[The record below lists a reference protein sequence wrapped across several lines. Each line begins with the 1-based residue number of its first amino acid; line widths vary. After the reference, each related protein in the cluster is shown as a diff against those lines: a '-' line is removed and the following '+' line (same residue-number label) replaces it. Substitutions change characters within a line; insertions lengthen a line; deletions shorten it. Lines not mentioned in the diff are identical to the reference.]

1 MWCLQVTLK
10 CRKRG
15 VNKCCKKL
23 TIREAS
29 SYKIYTFLST
39 FFVGLNF
46 FKIKAVGNICPVA
59 RPWSSPSRL
68 PWRASI
74 LPLELFTCSP
84 TGPGFS
90 PAAAVLAH
98 GAAKASQD
106 LSQNLPFL
114 CLKLSLIPEIKSTF
128 HTKILKAFYG
138 LALPAC
144 FPYLS
149 RPAHSLFS
157 SLRSSAHMFPLLN
170 TLSSDFYIF
179 IFLIIHTF
187 AHTFVPSKSPV
198 CPLLL
203 NSFPI
208 PTQTPSLT
216 QLNFLL
222 GAYLSSLSLAGMKQ
236 APKAETFS
244 IQRCVLCTENK
255 A

>member
-1 MWCLQVTLK
+1 MSCSQALVK
-10 CRKRG
+10 PFM
-15 VNKCCKKL
+15 
-23 TIREAS
+23 AS
-29 SYKIYTFLST
+29 ML
-39 FFVGLNF
+39 
-46 FKIKAVGNICPVA
+46 
-59 RPWSSPSRL
+59 
-68 PWRASI
+68 I
-74 LPLELFTCSP
+74 LPLELLTCSP
-84 TGPGFS
+84 TRPGFS

-106 LSQNLPFL
+106 LSQNLPFP
-114 CLKLSLIPEIKSTF
+114 CLKLSLIPEIKFTF

-144 FPYLS
+144 FPNLS
-149 RPAHSLFS
+149 RPAHSLSS
-157 SLRSSAHMFPLLN
+157 SLRSSTHVFPLSEH
-170 TLSSDFYIF
+170 SSLRFSHF
-179 IFLIIHTF
+179 LFLIIHTS
-187 AHTFVPSKSPV
+187 AHTFIPSKSPV

-222 GAYLSSLSLAGMKQ
+222 GAYLSSLSPAGMKQ

-244 IQRCVLCTENK
+244 IQRCILCTENK

>member
-1 MWCLQVTLK
+1 MLWCLQVTLK

-29 SYKIYTFLST
+29 SYKIYTFLTT
-39 FFVGLNF
+39 FFVGLKF

-106 LSQNLPFL
+106 LSQNLPFP

-144 FPYLS
+144 FPHLS
-149 RPAHSLFS
+149 HPAHSLFS

-170 TLSSDFYIF
+170 TLSSDFYILF
-179 IFLIIHTF
+179 FSSFT
-187 AHTFVPSKSPV
+187 
-198 CPLLL
+198 LLL
-203 NSFPI
+203 ILLSPLKA
-208 PTQTPSLT
+208 PS
-216 QLNFLL
+216 
-222 GAYLSSLSLAGMKQ
+222 AHSY
-236 APKAETFS
+236 
-244 IQRCVLCTENK
+244 
-255 A
+255 